1 MTQYNKKCRKTLS
14 FYITM
19 SCYKQLLS
27 IEKLNMITTLAL
39 TITSNHKC
47 FPAMAARRIL
57 DLSFVTVRTY
67 HARQREI
74 GTGSFLRHKTRK

>member
-1 MTQYNKKCRKTLS
+1 MTQYNKKSRKTLS

-27 IEKLNMITTLAL
+27 IEKLDIITTLAL
-39 TITSNHKC
+39 TITSNQKC
-47 FPAMAARRIL
+47 FPARRML

-74 GTGSFLRHKTRK
+74 